1 MSNQQPISTFLGIAA
16 AVVLV
21 SSSYAADIFVPGGQP
36 TIQAGI
42 NAAVNGDVVI
52 VAQGEYFENI
62 NFNFKA
68 ITVRSTDPNDPV
80 VVLHTI
86 INAGGSGTVVRCNS
100 GEGANTVLSGFVITG
115 GSASTGGGMSN
126 VGSSPTVINC
136 TFIGNSGFLGGGML
150 NSSNS
155 MVTNC
160 TFIGNTATLGGGM
173 LNIGSGPTVTN
184 CTFTGNSAT
193 FGGGMNNTGGANPTV
208 SNCTFSGNSANS
220 AGGGMHNASS
230 SPTVSNCILRGDSP
244 DEFSGS
250 GTPTVTYSDVQG
262 GFLGTGNID
271 ADPLFV
277 DPDNGDL
284 RLQPGS
290 PCIDAGDNT
299 AVPKGITTDLDGNP
313 RFVDDPDTP
322 DTGNGDP
329 PIVDM
334 GAYEF
339 QGDCGGFP
347 CGNNDNKVLLCHV
360 PPGNTG
366 NEQTLCISP
375 NAVPAHLA
383 NHEGDHCG
391 PCSPRLQAD
400 VGGGDA
406 LPPCP
411 EDVNGDGEV
420 NVLDLIDVLLCFGL
434 PAVPVCEAEDIDGSG
449 TVNVLDLIELLL
461 AFGTAC
467 P

>member
-80 VVLHTI
+80 VVLNTI

-115 GSASTGGGMSN
+115 GSAST
-126 VGSSPTVINC
+126 
-136 TFIGNSGFLGGGML
+136 
-150 NSSNS
+150 
-155 MVTNC
+155 
-160 TFIGNTATLGGGM
+160 
-173 LNIGSGPTVTN
+173 
-184 CTFTGNSAT
+184 
-193 FGGGMNNTGGANPTV
+193 
-208 SNCTFSGNSANS
+208 
-220 AGGGMHNASS
+220 GGGMHNASS